1 MAIGEQISGL
11 LRAPIWDEIRDILQR
26 FVEQRADL
34 RQQQSKNA
42 PVPDVMI
49 NGTLIDSALTVFTEA
64 QSGQQTY
71 SFAVVVF
78 SEAAGAGRYSVN
90 GQAPRAD
97 GTIGIPIPSGFS
109 TITIIG
115 YNAIK
120 DFKAIA
126 ETGQTSPFAYQL
138 FR

>member
-1 MAIGEQISGL
+1 MATPDTIIGRLSAGVWDQIL
-11 LRAPIWDEIRDILQR
+11 LVLQR

-34 RQQQSKNA
+34 RQQQSRNA
-42 PVPDVMI
+42 PVPDVMV
-49 NGTLIDSALTVFTEA
+49 NGTVTDAAITIFAEA
-64 QSGQQTY
+64 KSGQQVY

-90 GQAPRAD
+90 GLQPKAD

-115 YNAIK
+115 YQSIQQ
-120 DFKAIA
+120 FQMIA
-126 ETGQTSPFAYQL
+126 ETGQTLPFAYQL